1 MDTIERLAPART
13 GEVKQIAP
21 QVWRVVATNSGPLTG
36 PGTNSYVVGESR
48 GIVIDPGPDDE
59 AHLERLLEVAGGRV
73 DMIVC
78 THSHTDHS
86 PGAAPLAARTGAR
99 VVGMPAPRVD
109 EYQDGTYRP
118 DRVPVDGDRLSDG
131 GFELTVL
138 HTPGHASNHICLL
151 EASSGLL
158 FTGDHL
164 MHGSTVAI
172 LPPDGSMSHYLDSLA
187 RLRTLPVRDLA
198 PGHGAL
204 IEDAHAEIERVIAHR
219 MKRESKVVAALE
231 SRGTA
236 TLDDILPEV
245 YADVPVAMHP
255 MARYSMLAHVLK
267 LEDDRRV
274 MRAGDSWVWVG
285 EASLTP

>member
-13 GEVKQIAP
+13 GEVTRIAP
-21 QVWRVVATNSGPLTG
+21 HVWRVVATNSGPLTG

-48 GIVIDPGPDDE
+48 SIVIDPGPADE
-59 AHLERLLEVAGGRV
+59 AHLGRLLEVAGGRI
-73 DMIVC
+73 DTIVC

-109 EYQDGTYRP
+109 EYQDDTYRP
-118 DRVPVDGDRLSDG
+118 DRVPVDGDHVVDG
-131 GFELTVL
+131 GLDLTVL
-138 HTPGHASNHICLL
+138 HTPGHASNHLCLL

-172 LPPDGSMSHYLDSLA
+172 LPPDGSMSQYLDSLA

-204 IEDAHAEIERVIAHR
+204 IEGAHAEIERVIAHR

-255 MARYSMLAHVLK
+255 MARCSMLAHVLK

-285 EASLTP
+285 EVSLTP

>member
-1 MDTIERLAPART
+1 METIDRRAPART
-13 GEVKQIAP
+13 GEVTLIAP
-21 QVWRVVATNSGPLTG
+21 HVLRGVATNASPLTG

-48 GIVIDPGPDDE
+48 GVVIDPGPADE
-59 AHLERLLEVAGGRV
+59 AHLGRLIEVAGGRV
-73 DMIVC
+73 DTIVC

-109 EYQDGTYRP
+109 EYQDDTYRP
-118 DRVPVDGDRLSDG
+118 DRVPVDGDRIVDG

-138 HTPGHASNHICLL
+138 HTPGHASNHLCLL
-151 EASSGLL
+151 DAASGLL

-172 LPPDGSMSHYLDSLA
+172 LPPDGSMSQYLDSLA
-187 RLRTLPVRDLA
+187 RLRTIDVCDLA

-219 MKRESKVVAALE
+219 MKRESKVVVALE

-255 MARYSMLAHVLK
+255 MARYSLLAHVLK
-267 LEDDRRV
+267 LEDDHRV
-274 MRAGDSWVWVG
+274 LRAGESWVWVG

>member
-13 GEVKQIAP
+13 GEVTRIAP
-21 QVWRVVATNSGPLTG
+21 HVWRVVATNSGPLTG

-48 GIVIDPGPDDE
+48 SIVIDPGPADE
-59 AHLERLLEVAGGRV
+59 AHLGRLLEVAGGRI
-73 DMIVC
+73 DTIVC

-109 EYQDGTYRP
+109 EYQDDTYRP
-118 DRVPVDGDRLSDG
+118 DRVPVDGDHVVDG

-138 HTPGHASNHICLL
+138 HTPGHASNHLCLL

-172 LPPDGSMSHYLDSLA
+172 LPPDGSMSLYLESLA
-187 RLRTLPVRDLA
+187 RLRMLPVRDLA

-204 IEDAHAEIERVIAHR
+204 IENAHTEIERVIAHR

-255 MARYSMLAHVLK
+255 MARYSLLAHVLR
-267 LEDDRRV
+267 LEDDGRV
-274 MRAGDSWVWVG
+274 LRAGESWVWVG